1 MNIQPLPAIVFPLME
16 IELIKEMKVL
26 KSEKEKIDTRFK
38 EKYKQLCNLLG
49 DREEF
54 RDANDHLL
62 VTYKKGVTRRFD
74 SKAFKASDEEL
85 YESYVGE
92 KPTRTLLLK

>member
-1 MNIQPLPAIVFPLME
+1 MNIQPVIQFPLT
-16 IELIKEMKVL
+16 ELTLIQEMKVL
-26 KSEKEKIDTRFK
+26 NAEKEKIKTRFD
-38 EKYKQLCNLLG
+38 EKKKQLCNLLG

-62 VTYKKGVTRRFD
+62 LTYKKGVTRRFD
-74 SKAFKASDEEL
+74 SKEFKDSDKEL
-85 YESYVGE
+85 YELFVVE